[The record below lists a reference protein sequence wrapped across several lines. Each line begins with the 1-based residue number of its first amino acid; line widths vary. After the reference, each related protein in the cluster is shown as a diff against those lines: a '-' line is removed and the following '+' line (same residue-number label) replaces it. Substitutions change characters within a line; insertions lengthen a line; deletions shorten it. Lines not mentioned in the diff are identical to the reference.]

1 VFKHLVLRRCVMR
14 NMPMLAIEN
23 YQAELQIEGSASTVV
38 YWLEQVVSS
47 LYVVVMS
54 VGVQGGPQ
62 VGVTLT
68 VPSNHQQAFH
78 TLVEM
83 ATGHFEA
90 QMQYAAL
97 LDERD
102 RALLR

>member
-1 VFKHLVLRRCVMR
+1 MR
-14 NMPMLAIEN
+14 NMPILAIEN
-23 YQAELQIEGSASTVV
+23 YQAELQIEGSASLVV
-38 YWLEQVVSS
+38 YWLEQVMSS
-47 LYVVVMS
+47 LYVVVMG
-54 VGVQGGPQ
+54 VGIHGGQQ

-68 VPSNHQQAFH
+68 VPYSHQQAFH
-78 TLVEM
+78 KLVEI

-97 LDERD
+97 IDERD